1 MKDDSTPPRLLT
13 STEAC
18 ALLGVKRETLY
29 AYVSRGAIR
38 CVQRPGEKRR
48 SYVAEDVER
57 VAQRSAARKGHAAVA
72 AGALGWGEPVLDS
85 AITSI
90 RDGALFYRGTPVLS
104 LVERRATFESVAD
117 LLWQSPAG
125 ERWTRAPSRALG
137 ATSLPSL
144 TPVHRLVARV
154 SELTTMDQ
162 TPRRGADN
170 ERDEARALMDALID
184 AVTQRSAAKRKRPD
198 GERIAEAVTRWFAPS
213 LASDRRRADEAV
225 TAVEAALI
233 LCADH
238 ELNASTFAARVAAST
253 GCDLLRS
260 VGAALYVFTGSRHGG
275 APSEL
280 ESLVATLPPSRE
292 KIARFVAQRLT
303 EGRSIEGFGHKLYPK
318 GDPRCPPLLALARAI
333 SGPSVVHTLAEV
345 ASEATGLAP
354 SLDFGL
360 VALATALGAER
371 GAASALFALGRVAGW
386 SAHVFEQRAS
396 PSLLRPRARY
406 VGP

>member
-1 MKDDSTPPRLLT
+1 MTTDLASTKLLT

-38 CVQRPGEKRR
+38 CVQRPGQKKRM
-48 SYVAEDVER
+48 YVAEDVER
-57 VAQRSAARKGHAAVA
+57 VAKRSNARKGHAAVA

-90 RDGALFYRGTPVLS
+90 EGGVLRYRATPVLS
-104 LVERRATFESVAD
+104 LLEKRATFESVAD
-117 LLWQSPAG
+117 LLWQSPPG
-125 ERWTRAPSRALG
+125 ERWSSPREHAPSNE
-137 ATSLPSL
+137 ATP
-144 TPVHRLVARV
+144 PVFRLVARV
-154 SELTTMDQ
+154 AALATRDTAR
-162 TPRRGADN
+162 PKDN
-170 ERDEARALMDALID
+170 ERDEARALLWSFVDAL
-184 AVTQRSAAKRKRPD
+184 TQRPARP
-198 GERIAEAVTRWFAPS
+198 ETRVAEALAPWFAPS
-213 LASDRRRADEAV
+213 LSRDRGRAKEAV
-225 TAVEAALI
+225 AAVEAALI

-253 GCDLLRS
+253 GCDLVRS
-260 VGAALYVFTGSRHGG
+260 VGAALYVFSGARHGG

-280 ESLVATLPPSRE
+280 ESLVSKLPPSRE
-292 KIARFVAQRLT
+292 KIARFVRQRLA
-303 EGRSIEGFGHKLYPK
+303 EGRSIEGFGHKLYPA
-318 GDPRCPPLLALARAI
+318 GDPRCPPLLALARAS

-345 ASEATGLAP
+345 TAELTGLAP

-360 VALATALGAER
+360 VALATALGAEP
-371 GAASALFALGRVAGW
+371 GAASAIFALGRVAGW

-396 PSLLRPRARY
+396 PNLLRPRARY